1 MSRKKTIY
9 VIIMLF
15 LGAGIL
21 FCGGAIKMGQM
32 MDEENEQLYS
42 GYAEPTTESNAEDD
56 AETEYVPVHVDWS
69 ALRKKNNEVVGWV
82 WVDERPLMKALSCN
96 LNIDLSKYDPNAEV
110 DSEYIAMISK
120 MMALL
125 RQEVVKTNFEAK
137 AQAESLK
144 AKKFARHFGRKATIS
159 ITRLMKELD
168 LLSSKEI
175 R

>member
-1 MSRKKTIY
+1 MTRYDFTKAMSKYAKRDRQNRKDGYSISLFQNDNG
-9 VIIMLF
+9 II
-15 LGAGIL
+15 
-21 FCGGAIKMGQM
+21 
-32 MDEENEQLYS
+32 
-42 GYAEPTTESNAEDD
+42 T
-56 AETEYVPVHVDWS
+56 
-69 ALRKKNNEVVGWV
+69 LRMVY
-82 WVDERPLMKALSCN
+82 ERPLMKALSCN

-110 DSEYIAMISK
+110 DSEYIVMISK

>member
-1 MSRKKTIY
+1 MTRYDFTKAMSKYAKRDRQNRKEGYSISLFQNDDG
-9 VIIMLF
+9 II
-15 LGAGIL
+15 
-21 FCGGAIKMGQM
+21 
-32 MDEENEQLYS
+32 
-42 GYAEPTTESNAEDD
+42 T
-56 AETEYVPVHVDWS
+56 
-69 ALRKKNNEVVGWV
+69 LRMVY
-82 WVDERPLMKALSCN
+82 ERPLMKALSCN

>member
-1 MSRKKTIY
+1 MTRYDFTKAMSKYAKRDRQNRKDGYSI
-9 VIIMLF
+9 
-15 LGAGIL
+15 IL
-21 FCGGAIKMGQM
+21 FQNDNGII
-32 MDEENEQLYS
+32 
-42 GYAEPTTESNAEDD
+42 T
-56 AETEYVPVHVDWS
+56 
-69 ALRKKNNEVVGWV
+69 LRMVY
-82 WVDERPLMKALSCN
+82 ERPLMKALSCN

-110 DSEYIAMISK
+110 DSEYIAMLSK

-125 RQEVVKTNFEAK
+125 RQKVVETNFEVK

-144 AKKFARHFGRKATIS
+144 AKKFARHFGRKVTIS

>member
-1 MSRKKTIY
+1 MTRYDFTKAMSKYAKRDLQNRKEGYSISLFQNDEG
-9 VIIMLF
+9 II
-15 LGAGIL
+15 
-21 FCGGAIKMGQM
+21 
-32 MDEENEQLYS
+32 
-42 GYAEPTTESNAEDD
+42 T
-56 AETEYVPVHVDWS
+56 
-69 ALRKKNNEVVGWV
+69 LRMVY
-82 WVDERPLMKALSCN
+82 ERPLMKALSCN

-110 DSEYIAMISK
+110 DSEYIAMLSK

-125 RQEVVKTNFEAK
+125 RQKVVETNFEAK

>member
-1 MSRKKTIY
+1 MTRYDFTKAMSKYAKRDRQNRKEGYTISLFQNDDG
-9 VIIMLF
+9 II
-15 LGAGIL
+15 
-21 FCGGAIKMGQM
+21 
-32 MDEENEQLYS
+32 
-42 GYAEPTTESNAEDD
+42 T
-56 AETEYVPVHVDWS
+56 
-69 ALRKKNNEVVGWV
+69 LRMVY
-82 WVDERPLMKALSCN
+82 ERPLMKALSCN

-125 RQEVVKTNFEAK
+125 RQKVVETNFEAK

-144 AKKFARHFGRKATIS
+144 AKKFARHFGRKVTIS

>member
-1 MSRKKTIY
+1 MTRYDFTKAMSKYAKRDRQNRKEGYTISLFQNDDG
-9 VIIMLF
+9 II
-15 LGAGIL
+15 
-21 FCGGAIKMGQM
+21 
-32 MDEENEQLYS
+32 
-42 GYAEPTTESNAEDD
+42 T
-56 AETEYVPVHVDWS
+56 
-69 ALRKKNNEVVGWV
+69 LRMVY
-82 WVDERPLMKALSCN
+82 ERPLMKALSCN

>member
-1 MSRKKTIY
+1 MFAPRLTANANEGEKTMTRYDFTKALSKYAKRDRQNRKEGYSISLFQNDDG
-9 VIIMLF
+9 II
-15 LGAGIL
+15 
-21 FCGGAIKMGQM
+21 
-32 MDEENEQLYS
+32 
-42 GYAEPTTESNAEDD
+42 T
-56 AETEYVPVHVDWS
+56 
-69 ALRKKNNEVVGWV
+69 LRMVY
-82 WVDERPLMKALSCN
+82 ERPLMKALSCN

>member
-1 MSRKKTIY
+1 MTRYDFTKAMSKYAKRDRQNRKEGYTISLFQNDDG
-9 VIIMLF
+9 II
-15 LGAGIL
+15 
-21 FCGGAIKMGQM
+21 
-32 MDEENEQLYS
+32 
-42 GYAEPTTESNAEDD
+42 T
-56 AETEYVPVHVDWS
+56 
-69 ALRKKNNEVVGWV
+69 LRMVY
-82 WVDERPLMKALSCN
+82 ERPLMKALSCN

-144 AKKFARHFGRKATIS
+144 AKKFARHFGRKVTIS

>member
-1 MSRKKTIY
+1 MTRYDFTKAMSKYAKRDHQNRKEGYSISLFQNDDG
-9 VIIMLF
+9 II
-15 LGAGIL
+15 
-21 FCGGAIKMGQM
+21 
-32 MDEENEQLYS
+32 
-42 GYAEPTTESNAEDD
+42 T
-56 AETEYVPVHVDWS
+56 
-69 ALRKKNNEVVGWV
+69 LRMVY
-82 WVDERPLMKALSCN
+82 ERPLMKALSCN

-125 RQEVVKTNFEAK
+125 RQKVVETNFEVK

-144 AKKFARHFGRKATIS
+144 AKKFARHFGRKVTIS

>member
-1 MSRKKTIY
+1 MTRYDFTKAMSKYAKRDRQNRKEGYSISLFQNDDG
-9 VIIMLF
+9 II
-15 LGAGIL
+15 
-21 FCGGAIKMGQM
+21 
-32 MDEENEQLYS
+32 
-42 GYAEPTTESNAEDD
+42 T
-56 AETEYVPVHVDWS
+56 
-69 ALRKKNNEVVGWV
+69 LRMVY
-82 WVDERPLMKALSCN
+82 ERPLMKALSCN

-125 RQEVVKTNFEAK
+125 RQKVVETNFEVK

-144 AKKFARHFGRKATIS
+144 AKKFARHFGRKVTIS

>member
-1 MSRKKTIY
+1 MTRYDFTKAMSKYAKRDRQNRKEGYTISLFQNDDG
-9 VIIMLF
+9 II
-15 LGAGIL
+15 
-21 FCGGAIKMGQM
+21 
-32 MDEENEQLYS
+32 
-42 GYAEPTTESNAEDD
+42 T
-56 AETEYVPVHVDWS
+56 
-69 ALRKKNNEVVGWV
+69 LRMVY
-82 WVDERPLMKALSCN
+82 ERPLMKALSCD

-168 LLSSKEI
+168 LLSRKEI

>member
-1 MSRKKTIY
+1 MTRYDFTKAMSKYAKRDRQNRKEGYTISLFQNDDG
-9 VIIMLF
+9 II
-15 LGAGIL
+15 
-21 FCGGAIKMGQM
+21 
-32 MDEENEQLYS
+32 
-42 GYAEPTTESNAEDD
+42 T
-56 AETEYVPVHVDWS
+56 
-69 ALRKKNNEVVGWV
+69 LRMVY
-82 WVDERPLMKALSCN
+82 ERPLMKALSCN

-144 AKKFARHFGRKATIS
+144 TKKFARHFGRKATIS

>member
-1 MSRKKTIY
+1 MTRYDFTKAMSKYAKRDRQNRKDGYSISLFQNDNG
-9 VIIMLF
+9 II
-15 LGAGIL
+15 
-21 FCGGAIKMGQM
+21 
-32 MDEENEQLYS
+32 
-42 GYAEPTTESNAEDD
+42 T
-56 AETEYVPVHVDWS
+56 
-69 ALRKKNNEVVGWV
+69 LRMVY
-82 WVDERPLMKALSCN
+82 ERPLMKALSCN